1 MEYQDALHQAIL
13 DPNQE
18 VSIKVKPNIIPGV
31 GSGSQQRSTGPLTD
45 TGTAPPLGAQLP
57 MPGMTSTGP
66 TPGAAQAGANYRAAD
81 AGANVQT
88 ITAPGQRLGK
98 NPQLAGTPASIQ
110 QDDIYAAAYANARQH
125 ANAEYQAVLRNIG
138 FTNESGNFI
147 PGLFETNAARQRA
160 ELGFQGG
167 EAARRV
173 NEGGIQGGTFFS
185 GRRANLLGIAAHPTD
200 TALAQLE
207 TDLPQQLAGGYDQA
221 GDILRQFGITQQGL
235 LAELAAR
242 QAAAA
247 QQRPVGE
254 ISPEAQGAGW
264 SGIYPAGAQTVAT
277 PGGVA
282 AGSYYGVLSPSNPT
296 QYR

>member
-18 VSIKVKPNIIPGV
+18 VSIKVKPNIMPGA
-31 GSGSQQRSTGPLTD
+31 GSSSGQQRSTGPLTD
-45 TGTAPPLGAQLP
+45 TGSAPPLGQNLP
-57 MPGMTSTGP
+57 MPSV
-66 TPGAAQAGANYRAAD
+66 GANRAAANVGPVD
-81 AGANVQT
+81 PAMNVQT
-88 ITAPGQRLGK
+88 ITQPNQRLSK
-98 NPQLAGTPASIQ
+98 NPQLAGTPAAIS
-110 QDDIYAAAYANARQH
+110 QDDIYAAALANARQQ
-125 ANAEYQAVLRNIG
+125 ANSEYQNVLRNIG
-138 FTNESGNFI
+138 FTDESGNFI

-160 ELGFQGG
+160 EFGYQGG
-167 EAARRV
+167 EAARKV
-173 NEGGIQGGTFFS
+173 NEGGVQGGTFFS
-185 GRRANLLGIAAHPTD
+185 GRRATNLATAMHPTD

-207 TDLPQQLAGGYDQA
+207 TDLPQQLAGGYNQA

-247 QQRPVGE
+247 QAHPVGT
-254 ISPEAQGAGW
+254 ISPEAQGQGW
-264 SGIYPAGAQTVAT
+264 SGVLPPGAQTVAT

-282 AGSYYGVLSPSNPT
+282 QGSYYGVLSPSNPT